1 MPIFLF
7 STKNKNKIKKKIKRF
22 SPLLNIVEFSRFSLV
37 GIFATLLNLIT
48 FLILIFFFSSGLVK
62 ASIIGYIFGF
72 LVSFSFGRE
81 WILSS
86 RHKLTFTTIL
96 KFVSTYIL
104 GSLIMILFILIAYQY
119 LKFGIYISWLL
130 ATLPTAF
137 LNFNLLKFWVFSDRR
152 ELANQRWGGLSKLQF
167 LQSFA
172 SNLIAYINPA
182 VTHNLEKYYAIKKVF
197 YLSTIEDING
207 DYVEF
212 GVFEGSSFSHSIR
225 CYLNL
230 KEYMPP
236 NKDNE
241 IKFYGF
247 DSFDGFGKLN
257 EEDFHPFYAD
267 EQFKTSISQV
277 NNRIKKCAE
286 GTEFKLI
293 PGFFDKTLSVKPNF
307 YGIRSARIIFIDTD
321 TFSSSLQALEFC
333 KNIIIDG
340 TYIILDDFYSYKG
353 SISKGVAGAFHEF
366 KNKYGFYFR
375 EVFSYG
381 MGGKVFVCAKTKNK
395 VS

>member
-1 MPIFLF
+1 
-7 STKNKNKIKKKIKRF
+7 
-22 SPLLNIVEFSRFSLV
+22 
-37 GIFATLLNLIT
+37 
-48 FLILIFFFSSGLVK
+48 
-62 ASIIGYIFGF
+62 
-72 LVSFSFGRE
+72 
-81 WILSS
+81 
-86 RHKLTFTTIL
+86 
-96 KFVSTYIL
+96 
-104 GSLIMILFILIAYQY
+104 MILFILIAYQY
-119 LKFGIYISWLL
+119 LKFGIYVSWLI

-333 KNIIIDG
+333 KNIIIDWSWVG
-340 TYIILDDFYSYKG
+340 YND
-353 SISKGVAGAFHEF
+353 
-366 KNKYGFYFR
+366 
-375 EVFSYG
+375 
-381 MGGKVFVCAKTKNK
+381 
-395 VS
+395 